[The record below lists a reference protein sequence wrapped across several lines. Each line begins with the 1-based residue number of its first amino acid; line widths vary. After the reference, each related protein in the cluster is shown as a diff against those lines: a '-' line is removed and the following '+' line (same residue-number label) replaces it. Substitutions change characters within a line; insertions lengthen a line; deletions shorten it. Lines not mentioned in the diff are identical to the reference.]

1 MEVNVWSV
9 TEGQKDVWSVHPHCS
24 EVEAAKGSMQKVSP
38 GSTGHLGTNS
48 GQQHLLLLRRISAS
62 VASWLRDGSSCDT
75 SGRSGCCFC
84 CWRRSEGLKVFCPP
98 PRCHSCLRSSVN
110 FCTMQMERNHLKMKR
125 RHDSFLLHELQ
136 EPPPLC
142 DTEATPHW
150 ELTIGL
156 VWVVWSVLWSPL
168 TDVLTVPDTMKRFC
182 DKATPVTH
190 FPSAWIISQ
199 DSFCFFLCGD
209 SDTADRCCHLLS
221 VSPNCSQNK
230 ITQLQQYQNCKI
242 ITSQ

>member
-9 TEGQKDVWSVHPHCS
+9 TEGQKDVWSVHLHCS

-48 GQQHLLLLRRISAS
+48 GQQQLLLLRRISAS

-125 RHDSFLLHELQ
+125 RHDSFLLHDLQ
-136 EPPPLC
+136 EPPPTLRHRGHPALGV
-142 DTEATPHW
+142 DYW
-150 ELTIGL
+150 FRLGSL
-156 VWVVWSVLWSPL
+156 V
-168 TDVLTVPDTMKRFC
+168 
-182 DKATPVTH
+182 
-190 FPSAWIISQ
+190 SALVS
-199 DSFCFFLCGD
+199 
-209 SDTADRCCHLLS
+209 TDRCPDS
-221 VSPNCSQNK
+221 
-230 ITQLQQYQNCKI
+230 T
-242 ITSQ
+242 